1 MTNSTNAVVQ
11 GFARLGLAMVDGQIG
26 VGTTSAAVTGATPR
40 IQGQLARF
48 NKSPVVGNA
57 NTGTAMLPS
66 LNTYEQ
72 NLPICVVNDTANSLS
87 VYAYVDASGATNAEA
102 LNGTTMVLGA
112 TTGRIVIATGGFAIF
127 IPIGILS
134 QRGGGDVTNPLAVP
148 DPSAAN
154 HANWSAA
161 AFT

>member
-11 GFARLGLAMVDGQIG
+11 GFARLGLAMVDGQIP
-26 VGTTSAAVTGATPR
+26 VSTTGSVAAVTAAR

-48 NKSPVVGNA
+48 TRPPVVGNA

-72 NLPICVVNDTANSLS
+72 NLPICLVNDTPNSISL
-87 VYAYVDASGATNAEA
+87 YAYVDGSGNAEA

-112 TTGRIVIATGGFAIF
+112 TTGRLVVAAGGFAIF

-134 QRGGGDVTNPLAVP
+134 QRGGGDVAPGVP
-148 DPSAAN
+148 DFSAAN
-154 HANWSAA
+154 HANWSAST
-161 AFT
+161 FT